1 MRRCLVALSD
11 QREQPSSYARHY
23 ERWASLLRTHSGA
36 VRALIWANRL
46 IVWVFYGAYAVL
58 LAVGVLGYFLGASTA
73 APFSFRLA
81 ALAALVLVSGA
92 AFVLLSAVRARI
104 DAPRPCE
111 RDGITPLV
119 PRDGTG
125 RSFPSRHAFSA
136 FAIASCWWVACPA
149 ASVVLLG
156 LACLLAIVRVLGG
169 VHYPRDV
176 AVGGLCG
183 LAAGAAAAALAFFLG
198 GGPLWP

>member
-1 MRRCLVALSD
+1 MFRCH
-11 QREQPSSYARHY
+11 P
-23 ERWASLLRTHSGA
+23 WA
-36 VRALIWANRL
+36 VRLLAAANRV
-46 IVWVFYGAYAVL
+46 IVGVFYAAYGLLLGAALWRL
-58 LAVGVLGYFLGASTA
+58 LGESAAVGQT
-73 APFSFRLA
+73 LA
-81 ALAALVLVSGA
+81 ALAALVLVPGA
-92 AFVLLSAVRARI
+92 AFALLSAVRARI

-111 RDGITPLV
+111 RDGVTPLV

-169 VHYPRDV
+169 VHYSRDV
-176 AVGGLCG
+176 AAGGLCG